1 MKLLSIVNILL
12 VSAGSLTLAAPTPTS
27 YNELAPSARALID
40 AGKLIVSHPPFL
52 CGSTGIFSHCQIV
65 FLLLTIP

>member
-27 YNELAPSARALID
+27 YNELAPSARALVD
-40 AGKLIVSHPPFL
+40 AGKLIVSHTRFFAAALASFPVAKSSF
-52 CGSTGIFSHCQIV
+52 F
-65 FLLLTIP
+65 F